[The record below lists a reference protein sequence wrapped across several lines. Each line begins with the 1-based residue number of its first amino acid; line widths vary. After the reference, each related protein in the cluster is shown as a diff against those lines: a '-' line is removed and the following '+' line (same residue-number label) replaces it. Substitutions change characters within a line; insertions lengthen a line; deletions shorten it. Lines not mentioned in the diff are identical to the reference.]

1 MATQGSGAEL
11 MELVNQMK
19 GTIQEHFLPTLKGLQ
34 DKVDTESARVTDWL
48 ADINH
53 SVQDATPALHDSFG
67 AAEQRLSELMRES
80 GDVMNATLKAV
91 GEYGTV
97 VLTVTGQVHDLVQAA
112 VQHTT
117 DVTEKLHASD
127 ETHGAVAD
135 QIAHAL
141 GDWTGH
147 VTEHVS
153 TIDGHHHTLVD
164 AMHVFTDNA
173 NTHVTDLG
181 SKLQQ
186 TGEAVT
192 EHVATVVQTHTS
204 TAAELLSQQKDHF
217 VHAVGDALG
226 GHVGDVIGH
235 VQGFVQTGHE
245 LGGAFDGGL
254 GDVLEKVDEVGKLI
268 DSIKPVID
276 LAKKLS

>member
-19 GTIQEHFLPTLKGLQ
+19 GTIQEHFLPTIKGLQ
-34 DKVDTESARVTDWL
+34 DKVDAESARVIDWL

-53 SVQDATPALHDSFG
+53 SIQDATPALHDSF
-67 AAEQRLSELMRES
+67 ASAEQRLSELMKES
-80 GDVMNATLKAV
+80 GDVMAQ
-91 GEYGTV
+91 TV
-97 VLTVTGQVHDLVQAA
+97 NVVTDYKTHVALVTGQVHDLLQTA

-127 ETHGAVAD
+127 ETHGTVAD
-135 QIAHAL
+135 QIAHSLEA
-141 GDWTGH
+141 WTGH

-153 TIDGHHHTLVD
+153 TIDGHHQTIVEAFHG
-164 AMHVFTDNA
+164 FTDHA
-173 NTHVTDLG
+173 NTHVTELTAM
-181 SKLQQ
+181 LHQ
-186 TGEAVT
+186 TGETVT
-192 EHVATVVQTHTS
+192 EHVATVVQTHTAN
-204 TAAELLSQQKDHF
+204 AAELLSQQKDHF

-235 VQGFVQTGHE
+235 VQGFVQTGE
-245 LGGAFDGGL
+245 QLGGAFDGGL